1 MCGVYVT
8 TAHWTSERH
17 CKALRRFTGPLSE
30 PAPLPSLPAHWAKP
44 PGSPHHFEYR
54 EDFEGYDGWWCLLCS
69 QFCTDAHVDSK
80 QHHRKLRWEANLV
93 PAGQPHRS
101 QSSRASSQMMEQQEN
116 RNDATT
122 IDSSQVVS
130 RDQRLI
136 DAQDSE
142 WGQWAPQSAPPPSPQ
157 PEPLAEP
164 EAFCEAENAQHL
176 FALAWQPTESMQWLD
191 DGAVEKEKSAND
203 KDIVHAA

>member
-1 MCGVYVT
+1 
-8 TAHWTSERH
+8 
-17 CKALRRFTGPLSE
+17 
-30 PAPLPSLPAHWAKP
+30 
-44 PGSPHHFEYR
+44 
-54 EDFEGYDGWWCLLCS
+54 
-69 QFCTDAHVDSK
+69 
-80 QHHRKLRWEANLV
+80 
-93 PAGQPHRS
+93 
-101 QSSRASSQMMEQQEN
+101 MEQQEN

-142 WGQWAPQSAPPPSPQ
+142 WGQWAPQSAPPPPPL